1 MKRVLIGIGVVLALA
16 AVVVAS
22 LRGGG
27 GKGGAKVY
35 AEPAARRDVVQVVKA
50 SGEIDPKEKVNI
62 SAHVVGKIERLYV
75 QEGDA
80 IRAGQ
85 PFLQLEQQAFIAA
98 RDQWAAQL
106 RSSETAVAKAQA
118 MLADSEIKVKR
129 ARSLNGQ
136 GILSRE
142 QLDSSELS
150 TTAARLE
157 LDQARD
163 AVRQAKANLDKAAD
177 DLTKTTIYSPISGRV
192 IKLNA
197 EQGEVVVSGTMNN
210 PGSVIGTIAD
220 LSEILAKVDVDE
232 TEIVNIRVG
241 QSAVLK
247 VDAVPGRQYH
257 GKVIEVGSSGASK
270 ASQPDVTFFEVK
282 IQLSDANDAL
292 RPGMSVRA
300 EIRAAEHAK
309 ALSVPIQAVVER
321 STEDVAAA
329 ATSVPPPPMPEPP
342 RRGRFRSR
350 RPVRGQRRR
359 EGRPGEG
366 RLRRRRGQGE
376 DAAGHDRA
384 RRRDPRRDPLRA
396 EAAGAGGDRAVPDA
410 ARPQGRRPAGG
421 LRHHRERGPAPG
433 GRQGGRLMAL
443 IELVDIYKI
452 YDMGAEKVH
461 ALNGVDL
468 KIERGEYVAIMG
480 PSGSGKST
488 LMNLV
493 GCLDTPSAGS
503 YQLNGVAVEELDDQE
518 LAAIRNREIGFV
530 FQTFNLL
537 ARADALHNVELPLIY
552 AGVGRAERRERARH
566 ALERVGLAE
575 RIHHQPNELSGGQRQ
590 RVAIA
595 RALVNHPSILLADEP
610 TGNLDSA
617 TSVEIMSLF
626 DELHRAGN
634 TVILVTHEPDI
645 AQHADRQVQLRD
657 GRVVADHPTEHLVPA

>member
-329 ATSVPPPPMPEPP
+329 AKSGARPAAAHAGAAPAPAGSAAAAPSAAKDDEKDDQVKVVFVVVEGKARM
-342 RRGRFRSR
+342 
-350 RPVRGQRRR
+350 RPVTTGLADETHVEILSGLKPQERVVTGPYRTLRDLKDGDRLAVSATTESEDLRR
-359 EGRPGEG
+359 EGAKEG
-366 RLRRRRGQGE
+366 G
-376 DAAGHDRA
+376 
-384 RRRDPRRDPLRA
+384 
-396 EAAGAGGDRAVPDA
+396 
-410 ARPQGRRPAGG
+410 
-421 LRHHRERGPAPG
+421 
-433 GRQGGRLMAL
+433 
-443 IELVDIYKI
+443 
-452 YDMGAEKVH
+452 
-461 ALNGVDL
+461 
-468 KIERGEYVAIMG
+468 
-480 PSGSGKST
+480 
-488 LMNLV
+488 
-493 GCLDTPSAGS
+493 
-503 YQLNGVAVEELDDQE
+503 
-518 LAAIRNREIGFV
+518 
-530 FQTFNLL
+530 
-537 ARADALHNVELPLIY
+537 
-552 AGVGRAERRERARH
+552 
-566 ALERVGLAE
+566 
-575 RIHHQPNELSGGQRQ
+575 
-590 RVAIA
+590 
-595 RALVNHPSILLADEP
+595 
-610 TGNLDSA
+610 
-617 TSVEIMSLF
+617 
-626 DELHRAGN
+626 
-634 TVILVTHEPDI
+634 
-645 AQHADRQVQLRD
+645 
-657 GRVVADHPTEHLVPA
+657 